1 MCQVGFDAAFDDDAI
16 AQLIGVELFVQFLK
30 MLDKRCEPAQLG
42 GCALVDI
49 QVVGLGIGTHF
60 EEGLTGCHD
69 GCNLVDGGLAN
80 AASRIIDDALECLL
94 VGRIG
99 NESQIA
105 DDILDLL
112 ALIERQASVD
122 AIEDVALAQRFLER
136 AALCIGAVEDGNVA
150 VVITL
155 VIVKRLYTSSHL
167 IGFLQV
173 GVGAGEDEFRASVVF
188 AEDCLAYL
196 ILVLRNERIG
206 GIHNV
211 LRRAIVLLQLEKL
224 GVGDLVL
231 HIQNV
236 VDIGTTERID

>member
-1 MCQVGFDAAFDDDAI
+1 
-16 AQLIGVELFVQFLK
+16 
-30 MLDKRCEPAQLG
+30 MLDKRCEPTQLG
-42 GCALVDI
+42 CCTLVDI
-49 QVVGLGIGTHF
+49 QVVGLGIGAHF
-60 EEGLTGCHD
+60 EESLAGCHD

-80 AASRIIDDALECLL
+80 AASRIIDYALKCLL

-99 NESQIA
+99 YESQIA

-122 AIEDVALAQRFLER
+122 AIEDVAFAQGFLEG
-136 AALCIGAVEDGNVA
+136 ATLCIGAVEDGNVA
-150 VVITL
+150 VVVTL
-155 VIVKRLYTSSHL
+155 VVVKRLYTSSHL

-173 GVGAGEDEFRASVVF
+173 GIGAGEDEFRASVVF

-196 ILVLRNERIG
+196 ILVLRNERIS

-211 LRRAIVLLQLEKL
+211 LRRAIVLLQLEEL